1 MQRDPPLAEGRG
13 ILAKGKRILAEGI
26 GIPAEEK
33 RIPAGGRGILA
44 EGKQVP
50 ARSGDTCEDRTFKRS
65 PERFEK
71 LGTVPVDESCF
82 RYIIYLNDL
91 SV

>member
-1 MQRDPPLAEGRG
+1 MEGR
-13 ILAKGKRILAEGI
+13 

-33 RIPAGGRGILA
+33 RIPAEEERILAEGRGIPA

-50 ARSGDTCEDRTFKRS
+50 ARSGDTREDRTFKRS